1 MANLIT
7 HSLTYNRESVVEYF
21 LKPLFIDNDIRDLI
35 DVRTDIKSGEKLDF
49 VDKLEKI
56 TKAWA
61 KGTAFTRASGITITQ
76 KTLTMADLKA
86 EVGQNGHAFLNYVK
100 QAALKKGVE
109 ENDISGTIF
118 EEILS
123 ELFMKGLQAD
133 FRRQVFFNQ
142 SNKETVTSDV
152 PTGTADGDYN
162 QYQGFWDRVLA
173 AVGSGHITA
182 GQVVD
187 LNSSTYQN
195 TVAVAE
201 LDTVTLT
208 GTSGTGNITVN
219 GVAYLATFNTSL
231 TQTAADFV
239 TSHAAT
245 IAARMN
251 GIVVTSSGADVIF
264 TASIPGALQTVS
276 GCVNASGNLAGSSVN
291 TTAGVQNT
299 TLKTDAALTAF
310 KAAIA
315 ARPATMR
322 AIDKGML
329 RILATSSLVDNYQDS
344 RENSSSSDS
353 AWITQKNGEETLA
366 YRGVPI
372 VEMASWDEHIEND
385 FGAVRPHRFMLV
397 YPKNLI
403 FGTDGESDMLNVEM
417 FYDKAEQDNVF
428 RAEYKGGTQ
437 YIHPDYIVLGY

>member
-7 HSLTYNRESVVEYF
+7 HSLSYSRESVVEYF

-61 KGTAFTRASGITITQ
+61 KGTSFTRASGVTITQ
-76 KTLTMADLKA
+76 KSITMANLKA

-100 QAALKKGVE
+100 QEALKKGVD
-109 ENDISGTIF
+109 ENNISGTIF

-133 FRRQVFFNQ
+133 FRRQVFFGQ
-142 SNKETVTSDV
+142 ENKETVSSDV
-152 PTGTADGDYN
+152 PTGNADGDYN
-162 QYQGFWDRVLA
+162 QYAGFWTRVIS
-173 AVGSGHITA
+173 AVGSGDIA
-182 GQVVD
+182 SSQVVD
-187 LNSSTYQN
+187 LNTSTYQN

-201 LDTVTLT
+201 VDTVTLT
-208 GTSGTGNITVN
+208 GTSGTANITVN
-219 GVAYLATFNTSL
+219 GVAYLATFTTDLATS
-231 TQTAADFV
+231 AANFV

-251 GIVVTSSGADVIF
+251 GIVVTSSGASIIF
-264 TASIPGALQTVS
+264 TASIPGALQSVS
-276 GCVNASGNLAGSSVN
+276 GAVNVSGNLAGSSVN

-299 TLKTDAALTAF
+299 TLKANAALTAF
-310 KAAIA
+310 KAAVA

-322 AIDKGML
+322 SFDKSML

-344 RENSSSSDS
+344 RENASSSDS
-353 AWITQKNGEETLA
+353 AWVTMKNGESVLA
-366 YRGVPI
+366 YRGIPI

-385 FGAVRPHRFMLV
+385 FGGVRPHRFMLV
-397 YPKNLI
+397 YPKNLV

-417 FYDKAEQDNVF
+417 FYDQVEQDNVF